1 MSFSTDIFE
10 KKLNLLL
17 DTQDSIVSISQWVLF
32 HHRHSRE
39 IAELWSHYSLSLGE
53 GYSLKKLSLLYLCN
67 DVVQQARH
75 KRKPDFIMEF
85 SKVLPGALNKMYHTL
100 EPHIKAKVDRLLK
113 VWSERQVFS
122 STDIKEMVKAIDL
135 SKYNR
140 GLEEG
145 KQTAVES
152 ATGPVAP
159 ELKILNDTF
168 VHLNQLADTSQSN
181 LNQVAMQSKLYLP
194 SDPSSSENLPSPKIY
209 ISKLNVLEKLCL
221 MSIKNVEDLK
231 VDRQD
236 IVKQLDSLRNLIS
249 EGLEKEESKIAVINK
264 KLGQLANTREELK
277 GMIEQET
284 SPPEAA
290 SEMTD
295 QPPPPSQE
303 DLQDENEELLP
314 TYENDSDSDGEPS
327 TKKQKLSPVHSNDSN
342 SSSGSKKS
350 VAFSDDVT
358 IKEYNRDEE
367 TDNITVIKGNGYNDY
382 DDEKELKEEESIPI
396 SDEYERHHKDDLEL
410 KYESEH
416 KGADETPSSEAV
428 RSDGNESSVNN
439 HVLNILAKLA

>member
-10 KKLNLLL
+10 KKLNSLL

-39 IAELWSHYSLSLGE
+39 IAELWSQYSLGLGD
-53 GYSLKKLSLLYLCN
+53 GSSLKKLSLLYLCN

-75 KRKPDFIMEF
+75 KRKPDFILEF
-85 SKVLPGALNKMYHTL
+85 SKVLPGALNKIYHTL

-135 SKYNR
+135 SKYSK
-140 GLEEG
+140 GLEKG

-152 ATGPVAP
+152 AAAPIAP
-159 ELKILNDTF
+159 ELKTLNDTF
-168 VHLNQLADTSQSN
+168 IHFNQLADTSQSN

-221 MSIKNVEDLK
+221 MSVKNVEDLK
-231 VDRQD
+231 VDRQT
-236 IVKQLDSLRNLIS
+236 IVKQLDNLSSLIS
-249 EGLEKEESKIAVINK
+249 EGLEKEESKVVIINK
-264 KLGQLANTREELK
+264 KLGQLRSTREELR
-277 GMIEQET
+277 GMIEQDNSRPET
-284 SPPEAA
+284 AVESADKPPLEN
-290 SEMTD
+290 
-295 QPPPPSQE
+295 P
-303 DLQDENEELLP
+303 QDENEELLP
-314 TYENDSDSDGEPS
+314 TYENDSDSEGEPS

-358 IKEYNRDEE
+358 IKEYNKDEE

-382 DDEKELKEEESIPI
+382 DDEKEVKEEESIPI

-410 KYESEH
+410 KYENEH
-416 KGADETPSSEAV
+416 KGVDETPSNEAI

-439 HVLNILAKLA
+439 NVLNILAKLA